1 MDFVGW
7 GLNYGRYFFSDLFL
21 PLQVHTMMPAYSSS
35 RFSSLSQ
42 VGQSGWNV
50 ELRDVDD
57 DDGDLLF
64 SGHAYVDSDKTST
77 QAHNFYILIPLR
89 KILLLANAY
98 VRFSLNIKKEEA

>member
-21 PLQVHTMMPAYSSS
+21 PLQVHTHNDAGLQQIQFSIPS
-35 RFSSLSQ
+35 RTET
-42 VGQSGWNV
+42 GWNV

-77 QAHNFYILIPLR
+77 QAHNFYILIPPR
-89 KILLLANAY
+89 KNTY
-98 VRFSLNIKKEEA
+98 Y